1 MEESEPMPL
10 AGGAPLS
17 VVLVESPKGPLMIL
31 VGTLANPIRT
41 APTSAPRISRPLSV
55 LRAETASSRRSK
67 LMNWLKGRRIS
78 SCEVK
83 VGGGRVAHSAG
94 LVSEDSR
101 RFDGAKGREDGEKM
115 IRGGSAS

>member
-1 MEESEPMPL
+1 MPL

-31 VGTLANPIRT
+31 VGTLANPMRT

-67 LMNWLKGRRIS
+67 LMNCWEREENQLGAV
-78 SCEVK
+78 CL
-83 VGGGRVAHSAG
+83 GGGR
-94 LVSEDSR
+94 
-101 RFDGAKGREDGEKM
+101 
-115 IRGGSAS
+115 